1 MSPCLSLLPH
11 QLPPFHLPNT
21 SPALFSALL
30 VLKSTVPRLPP
41 SPRHSLL
48 DVPTQSLKVPRRS
61 HLECQGWAAGVPGV
75 KEWVSQALEAK
86 GEFSNDELNSHLPLF
101 TRDTGLSST
110 SPTPAAPPT
119 HTHTMLVLF
128 FIFCFQKASSPRRV
142 LHNAAWHHWASWPVH
157 TLVHSASLQRK
168 DLFHT

>member
-119 HTHTMLVLF
+119 HTHTPCWCCSSFSAFKRPLALGGC
-128 FIFCFQKASSPRRV
+128 FIMQPGIIGPAGQSTP
-142 LHNAAWHHWASWPVH
+142 
-157 TLVHSASLQRK
+157 
-168 DLFHT
+168 